1 MAETL
6 HGPRT
11 EPEMNIQTQQDKA
24 QSRTRDPLLSEFRLK
39 HLVMRNRII
48 STSHAATAGGGGYP
62 REQYQAYH
70 EEKAKG
76 GLAMTMIGGSSQVS
90 PDSNWGGNQMD
101 VSHDDVIP
109 YLQQMSERVHRHG
122 AHIMCQISHLGRR
135 ADATASQWL
144 PAQGPSRMREMRHRA
159 VSHEIEEAD
168 IFRIIRDYA
177 AAARR
182 LKEGGFDGCE
192 TLAGG
197 HLIGQFLS
205 PLTNHRSDRWGGSVQ
220 NRTRFAIAVHDAIR
234 AEVGDDFVVGMRYVV
249 DEGDGTGLSFE
260 DCVEIA
266 GILQRE
272 TTIDFFNCIFG
283 KMDTGLALVEH
294 NMPNMARPMAPFLRQ
309 VGQFKAEVKLPV
321 FHAARIPDLET
332 ARYAISEGL
341 LDLVGM
347 TRAHIAD
354 PYIVRKLERGEADR
368 IRPCIGSSHCLYRL
382 GNCIHNASS
391 NREFKLPHIVPPAP
405 ATKKAVVVGGGP
417 AGLEAARVLAERGHD
432 VVLFEAGAR
441 LGGQIRL
448 AALAGWRRDLIAIVD
463 WREAELE
470 TLGVSVRTNVF
481 AGAEEIAAEAPD
493 VVIMATG
500 GLPDTTVPEGGEEL
514 VKSTW
519 DALSEPQSVGRRVLV
534 VDGTGR
540 HQAPSTA
547 LALAEAGR
555 DVHLVTVDEFMAAEM
570 EYQSRITYRKKLA
583 QHHARVDIDLEI
595 LKVEREGNGLKA
607 TLGHMLTGE
616 RIEILADD
624 VIVDCGSVP
633 FDELYREMRG
643 AAANGGTTHLDEL
656 LALQPQPGTP
666 VPSTGGYAMHQIGD
680 ATASRSI
687 HAAIYDAFRLCLAI

>member
-1 MAETL
+1 
-6 HGPRT
+6 
-11 EPEMNIQTQQDKA
+11 MNTHAKPA
-24 QSRTRDPLLSEFRLK
+24 QLRTRDPLLTEFKLK
-39 HLVMRNRII
+39 HLTMRNRII

-101 VSHDDVIP
+101 VSHDDAIP
-109 YLQQMSERVHRHG
+109 YLQQMSARVHKHG

-135 ADATASQWL
+135 ADATVRDWL
-144 PAQGPSRMREMRHRA
+144 PALGPSRLREMRHRA
-159 VSHEIEEAD
+159 IAHEMDEHD
-168 IFRIIRDYA
+168 IRRVIRDYT

-182 LKEGGFDGCE
+182 LKEGGFDGLE

-197 HLIGQFLS
+197 HLIGQFFS
-205 PLTNHRSDRWGGSVQ
+205 PLTNFRTDKWGGSVQ
-220 NRTRFAIAVHDAIR
+220 NRVRFALELHDSIR
-234 AEVGDDFVVGMRYVV
+234 REVGDDFVVGMRYVV
-249 DEGDGTGLSFE
+249 DEGENIGLNFDE
-260 DCVEIA
+260 CLEIA
-266 GILQRE
+266 GILQQE
-272 TTIDFFNCIFG
+272 TSIDFFNCIFG

-294 NMPNMARPMAPFLRQ
+294 NIPNMARPSAPFLKT
-309 VGQFKAEVKLPV
+309 VGEFKKQVKLPV

-354 PYIVRKLERGEADR
+354 PYIVRKLEQGEADR
-368 IRPCIGSSHCLYRL
+368 IRPCIGTSHCLYRL

-391 NREFKLPHIVPPAP
+391 NREYKLPHIVPKAEVQ
-405 ATKKAVVVGGGP
+405 KKAVVVGGGP
-417 AGLEAARVLAERGHD
+417 AGLEAARVLAERGHQ
-432 VVLFEAGAR
+432 VTLFEAGPK
-441 LGGQIRL
+441 LGGQVLI

-463 WREAELE
+463 WRVVEFEH
-470 TLGVSVRTNVF
+470 LGVKVVTDCF
-481 AGAEEIAAEAPD
+481 AGEEEIAAEAPD

-519 DALSEPQSVGRRVLV
+519 DALNEPQTIGQKVLV

-547 LALAEAGR
+547 LTLAEMGR
-555 DVHLVTVDEFMAAEM
+555 DVSLTTMDEFMAQEM

-583 QHHARVDIDLEI
+583 ALHTKVDIDLEI
-595 LKVEREGNGLKA
+595 RKVERSGNGLKV
-607 TLGHMLTGE
+607 TMVHMLTGE
-616 RIEILADD
+616 RIAYEVDD
-624 VIVDCGSVP
+624 VVVDHGSLP
-633 FDELYREMRG
+633 YDELYQEMRS
-643 AAANGGTTHLDEL
+643 ASANNGETQLDEL
-656 LALQPQPGTP
+656 LALKPQPGTP
-666 VPSTGGYAMHQIGD
+666 AKGEGYALFAIGD
-680 ATASRSI
+680 AVASRSI
-687 HAAIYDAFRLCLAI
+687 HAAIYDAFRLCLVI